1 MVKNKI
7 KLVLNKYQEAFSSK
21 KISSEEGYTDILMEV
36 FNITP
41 TIKETNM
48 QYWGR
53 ELGKCWEGLIK
64 SVFSERKD
72 YSRGLKEGDDEICD
86 CIIGKKAIEA
96 KYRVGS
102 GDSGT
107 LKKFKQYAQRLKDA
121 GFEPIM
127 LFLREDNLQAAIT
140 ASKAGG
146 WTVIIGKECFDF
158 IKKESGFD
166 LKAELESLKGAH
178 DINIKKQITLS

>member
-1 MVKNKI
+1 MVRDKI
-7 KLVLNKYQEAFSSK
+7 KVVLNKYQKAFSDK
-21 KISSEEGYTDILMEV
+21 EISSEEGYTDILMEV

-41 TIKETNM
+41 PIKETNM

-53 ELGKCWEGLIK
+53 ELGKCWEGIIK
-64 SVFSERKD
+64 AVFSERKD
-72 YSRGLKEGDDEICD
+72 YGVGIREGDDEICD

-107 LKKFKQYAQRLKDA
+107 LKKFKQYAQRLRDA

-146 WTVIIGKECFDF
+146 WTVIVGQQCFDF

-166 LKAELESLKGAH
+166 LKAELELLKGAH
-178 DINIKKQITLS
+178 DIKRKK